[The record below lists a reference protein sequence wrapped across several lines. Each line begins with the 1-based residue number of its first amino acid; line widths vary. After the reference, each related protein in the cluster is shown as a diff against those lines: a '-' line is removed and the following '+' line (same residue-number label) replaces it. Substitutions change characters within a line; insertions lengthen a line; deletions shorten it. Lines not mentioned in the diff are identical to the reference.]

1 MNAPK
6 NSISSAAPNS
16 APNLHYEKLQFK
28 QHTYSG
34 LLAGPKLIVL
44 GAVHGNEICGTQ
56 GIEAVM
62 AMLDSGALTLERGQV
77 TFVPIT
83 NPLAYRLQQ
92 RNGDRNLNRNLAPTD
107 QPIEFED
114 HIANWLCPLLAQHD
128 VLLDLHSFQSGDRPF
143 AMLGPRNNEGGL
155 ENFKHQALEQN
166 VALSVGVTRFVDGWL
181 ATYDKGVKRRV
192 AELATVRANSS
203 DRANHLNT
211 DSKYGVG
218 TTEYMRANGSLS
230 NGGCAVTLECGQHA
244 SSAAPLVAKQA
255 ILNVIAEL
263 ELARLPKPVKPLKPE
278 VLSLYEVIDKV
289 DGADSFSRTWM
300 SFDRV
305 AKGDVIGTRANGQ
318 VISAVQDG
326 FIVFP
331 NAKAQAGQE
340 WFYLASL
347 NTSRF

>member
-6 NSISSAAPNS
+6 NSLPSEASNASPQ
-16 APNLHYEKLQFK
+16 HFEKLQFK

-34 LLAGPKLIVL
+34 LLAGAKLIVL
-44 GAVHGNEICGTQ
+44 GAVHGNEVCGTL

-83 NPLAYRLQQ
+83 NPLAYRLKQ
-92 RNGDRNLNRNLAPTD
+92 RSGDRNLNRNLAPTD
-107 QPIEFED
+107 RPVEFED

-143 AMLGPRNNEGGL
+143 AMLGPLNNEAGL

-166 VALSVGVTRFVDGWL
+166 IALSVGVTRFVDGWL

-192 AELATVRANSS
+192 AELATVRASSS

-218 TTEYMRANGSLS
+218 TTEYMRSS
-230 NGGCAVTLECGQHA
+230 GGCAVTLECGQHA
-244 SSAAPLVAKQA
+244 SSTAPQAAKQA
-255 ILNVIAEL
+255 ILNVMAEL
-263 ELARLPKPVKPLKPE
+263 ELANLPKAAKPQRPE

-289 DGADSFSRTWM
+289 DDADAFSRAWM
-300 SFDRV
+300 SFDPIQ
-305 AKGDVIGTRANGQ
+305 KGDLIGSRVNGEI
-318 VISAVQDG
+318 ISAAQDG

-331 NAKAQAGQE
+331 NAKAQAGHE

-347 NTSRF
+347 NTTRF